1 MTRVP
6 LVRTLLAHIA
16 GADLGRIPYPY
27 LMAQPLHQIKKPLT
41 ISSGLDPDQRRFAQL
56 PVEPL
61 CLTVGVT
68 QLPLLELS
76 RLQVAHRY
84 LLKTGV
90 EITSYNLHKASPD
103 PRVSRSHPQD
113 SL

>member
-27 LMAQPLHQIKKPLT
+27 LMTQPLHQIKEPLAV
-41 ISSGLDPDQRRFAQL
+41 SSGLDPYQRRLTQL

-61 CLTVGVT
+61 CLNRRYDSTSALAP
-68 QLPLLELS
+68 LPSPGRTSLS
-76 RLQVAHRY
+76 
-84 LLKTGV
+84 V
-90 EITSYNLHKASPD
+90 ES
-103 PRVSRSHPQD
+103 
-113 SL
+113 